1 MEEQELVIDAA
12 ETRIE
17 LARSLRAFGDL
28 GGARAELERA
38 RASFVRMEAR
48 AMVEQIDKEL
58 AELAEQTDAIV

>member
-1 MEEQELVIDAA
+1 VIDVG

-48 AMVEQIDKEL
+48 AIVEQIDREL
-58 AELAEQTDAIV
+58 AELAEQAESGSLGTPR